1 MERIAGVEPVDT
13 ILDGA
18 QTRFFARAVADPAA
32 IGDLWPASLRPDN
45 QGDEL
50 TEEEGRD

>member
-18 QTRFFARAVADPAA
+18 QTWFFARAVADPTA
-32 IGDLWPASLRPDN
+32 IGDLWPASLKPDN
-45 QGDEL
+45 DGNNL
-50 TEEEGRD
+50 TEEDGRD